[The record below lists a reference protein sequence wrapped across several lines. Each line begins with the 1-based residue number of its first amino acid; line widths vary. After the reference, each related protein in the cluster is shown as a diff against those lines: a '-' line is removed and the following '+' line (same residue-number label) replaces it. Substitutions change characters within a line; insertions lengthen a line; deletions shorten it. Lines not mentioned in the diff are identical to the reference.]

1 MLEGLAQGRSRFDS
15 AAFRGPPNYARAVR
29 GLYAIV
35 DCDFLAARS
44 CEPLAFLER
53 LLDARPAA
61 IQLRAKSAG
70 ARATLDVA
78 RPMAALCR
86 DARIPFF
93 VNDRPDLALLSGSA
107 GVHLGQSDLRLE
119 DARRLSPDLR
129 IGVSTHRYD
138 ELEQALAQ
146 QPSYVAF
153 GPVFATRSKR
163 DPEPVVGLE
172 ALARAGARCR
182 QAQIPLVA
190 IGGIDEARAPEV
202 AARADVGAV
211 ISALLPAAGLAQV
224 TATARRLHA
233 LLGG

>member
-1 MLEGLAQGRSRFDS
+1 
-15 AAFRGPPNYARAVR
+15 VR

-53 LLDARPAA
+53 LVDAHPAA

-70 ARATLDVA
+70 ARVTLDAA
-78 RPMAALCR
+78 RRMAALCR
-86 DARIPFF
+86 DASIPFF
-93 VNDRPDLALLSGSA
+93 LNDRPDLALLSGSS

-119 DARRLSPDLR
+119 DARRLSPDLLL
-129 IGVSTHRYD
+129 GVSTHRHD
-138 ELEQALAQ
+138 ELEQALAER
-146 QPSYVAF
+146 PSYVAF

-182 QAQIPLVA
+182 EARVPLVA
-190 IGGIDEARAPEV
+190 IGGIDEARAREV
-202 AARADVGAV
+202 AGRADVGAV
-211 ISALLPAAGLAQV
+211 ISALLPPGGLAQV